1 MGEWNATPVQAIS
14 PSITLGYL
22 THELD
27 EVSVTRSI
35 YDAHPAHPHKSPS
48 ASAEA
53 TARPKGSQR
62 NAVSTAPA
70 PLGSVPSEFWPP
82 LPGLPATVAV
92 SDGAGLSSTLM
103 TGVVDDVGGAFTS
116 GAVGVSCTDLLERL
130 DVQITPA
137 QALLAD
143 APPQTAI
150 LGFSADWRRVILSSS
165 WAVDKAARSGGFYAC
180 AIPRPETVL
189 AVPMMGSMW
198 PTGGGSVLL
207 AGPYGEGA
215 RQIRATPYGVG
226 LSNVDGTW
234 RWTASST
241 AVTTELVV
249 DLPTRDA
256 AHHRVATVIWDST
269 QDTGY
274 YLNYNHGS
282 DTITAGLWDAGTY
295 TNLITLPRDGVSR
308 VAMRVSR
315 LAMRMRREGDTSDT
329 VADGVTSRGTT
340 AWQPDQVR
348 ANSADVIGGLEVA
361 ENPPAWSTLNTA
373 RTARIRPTTAVNQ
386 SWTAAPNMYDTTAR
400 QLLEQIA
407 DAECA
412 AWWIDN
418 DGVFQWAGYGVL
430 ESQPIAET
438 ITTLDSLADVAWTTS
453 RDAQARTVATSY
465 RTCAVR
471 RSKRPSITLSQIGTG
486 DLEFGDIFEQIVTSD
501 PDVDWV
507 NPDYNVIDRAGPST
521 TYTFF
526 TSNGTIAA
534 LEQTNVNDH
543 DASYWDTATPV
554 TLEYITQQAF
564 KWTVNPL
571 AGTDWRVSAT
581 VPEAATNLP
590 KRLRGQPGLILR
602 GFGLI
607 TWTDVT
613 GAPVGTGALVGAY
626 EYRHDFG
633 PWVQSPSARAE
644 IRDHIVTELGRKYP
658 VVTATVRPRPGR
670 REGSR
675 VRLVDKASTGLT
687 LTCVIQQ
694 VRETW
699 REGDAVQEITA
710 RVTDW
715 TRDDTV
721 APVTPAPHWLQ
732 SQGDPYRAT

>member
-1 MGEWNATPVQAIS
+1 MGQWNATPVQAVT

-48 ASAEA
+48 SSAEA
-53 TARPKGSQR
+53 TARPKGAQR

-82 LPGLPATVAV
+82 RTGLPATVTV
-92 SDGAGLSSTLM
+92 SDDAGLSSTLM
-103 TGVVDDVGGAFTS
+103 TGVVDDVDGAFTS
-116 GAVGVSCTDLLERL
+116 GAIGVSCTDLLERL
-130 DVQITPA
+130 DVQIRPA
-137 QALLAD
+137 QALMAV

-150 LGFSADWRRVILSSS
+150 LGFSADWRHIFLSSS

-180 AIPRPETVL
+180 AIPRPQTVL

-198 PTGGGSVLL
+198 TSDGGSVLL
-207 AGPYGEGA
+207 AGPYGEGS
-215 RQIRATPYGVG
+215 RHIRATPYGVG
-226 LSNVDGTW
+226 LANVDGTW
-234 RWTASST
+234 RWDAST
-241 AVTTELVV
+241 TPVTTELVV
-249 DLPTRDA
+249 DLPTRNA
-256 AHHRVATVIWDST
+256 SHHRVATVIWDST
-269 QDTGY
+269 KDTGY

-282 DTITAGLWDAGTY
+282 DTITAGLYDAGTY
-295 TNLITLPRDGVSR
+295 TNLLTLPRDGVSR

-329 VADGVTSRGTT
+329 VASGVTSRGTT
-340 AWQPDQVR
+340 WQPDRVR
-348 ANSADVIGGLEVA
+348 ANSADILGGLEVA
-361 ENPPAWSTLNTA
+361 ENPPAWSTLNTP
-373 RTARIRPTTAVNQ
+373 RTARIRPTVGT
-386 SWTAAPNMYDTTAR
+386 WTAAPNMYDTTAR
-400 QLLEQIA
+400 QLLERIA

-412 AWWIDN
+412 AWWIDT

-453 RDAQARTVATSY
+453 RDALARTVATSH

-486 DLEFGDIFEQIVTSD
+486 DLEYGDIFEQIVSSED
-501 PDVDWV
+501 DVDWV
-507 NPDYNVIDRAGPST
+507 NPDYTVIDRADSST

-534 LEQTNVNDH
+534 LEQTNVNNH
-543 DASYWDTATPV
+543 EASYWDTTSTV
-554 TLEYITQQAF
+554 VLEYITQQAF
-564 KWTVNPL
+564 KWIVGPF
-571 AGTDWRVSAT
+571 AGADWRVSAT

-590 KRLRGQPGLILR
+590 KRLRGEPGLILR
-602 GFGLI
+602 GHGLI
-607 TWTDVT
+607 TWADVT
-613 GAPVGTGALVGAY
+613 DAPVGTGSLVGAY
-626 EYRHDFG
+626 EHRHNFG
-633 PWVQSPSARAE
+633 PWVQSPAARAA
-644 IRDHIVTELGRKYP
+644 IRDYIVTELAADLP
-658 VVTATVRPRPGR
+658 VVTATVRPHPGR

-694 VRETW
+694 IRETW
-699 REGDAVQEITA
+699 WEGKAVQEITA

-715 TRDDTV
+715 SRDDTV

-732 SQGDPYRAT
+732 VQGDPYRAT